1 MKFFFICLKVGD
13 YLENS
18 IERIL
23 SGIELL
29 KPAEKNVAIYI
40 SNHIDEVIRMPIAVL
55 AEKTETSEATII
67 RMCRALNFAGF
78 KDLKLSI
85 ATASAKK
92 VQQNHNFELEKG
104 STITQMIQTIEMQN
118 VESIKRT
125 VMINAERELQKIIHE
140 INNARKIILLG
151 IGASAIVAQDFEHK
165 LKRINKN
172 CEMIFDSH
180 GQLIAAT
187 HATSEDVIFAIS
199 YSGETKEIINAVS
212 VAKRNKATIITM
224 TQNKRNTVQSF
235 ADSTLYIVSNEA
247 DIRSSATASRI
258 AQLTLIDIIFTGIAT
273 LNYDQSIVALNR
285 TLKTIK
291 NFSRS

>member
-13 YLENS
+13 HLENS

-172 CEMIFDSH
+172 CETIFDSH

-187 HATSEDVIFAIS
+187 HATNEDVIFAIS

-212 VAKRNKATIITM
+212 VAKRNNATIITM